1 MPKLVDHDERR
12 HEIARALWSVVA
24 RGGFEAASAR
34 TVAAEGNWSLGALRH
49 YFSSHDELVE
59 FAARELID
67 GAAARIATVLE
78 TMPAGLPRCRMAL
91 EQLLPLDDVRR
102 GEVALDGERQL
113 CRLVVAELSGHPY
126 PTSPSDWPAALE
138 YAAVDLHAWIDGHC
152 LQAASSHR
160 LLPADAA
167 RAALDRYLRQ
177 LSVTVAPGT
186 A

>member
-34 TVAAEGNWSLGALRH
+34 TVAAEGDWSLGALRH
-49 YFSSHDELVE
+49 YFSSQDELVE

-102 GEVALDGERQL
+102 GEVRAWLAI
-113 CRLVVAELSGHPY
+113 LVKAEVSPSLAELREVALFITHYVG
-126 PTSPSDWPAALE
+126 WPLGQRVNKHVEMAIAKR
-138 YAAVDLHAWIDGHC
+138 AKK
-152 LQAASSHR
+152 
-160 LLPADAA
+160 DAESA
-167 RAALDRYLRQ
+167 GD
-177 LSVTVAPGT
+177 
-186 A
+186 